1 MGRLA
6 QNRREFRRGLGT
18 IFFVLGVAL
27 VCFAMRTPA
36 EASYRS
42 SRSHSRFLV
51 KEPPGSPGAMKE
63 LEQMREAGKLLPED
77 EQAIDRTVTLA
88 TKKLGVPKAVL
99 WCLMFQESRLNHLLG
114 IDATSGATG
123 IGQFLFPSFYEVNFQ
138 SNRYSALNVDYLVE
152 AIGSDARPIGAFRRT
167 PDSPSSYYFIPT
179 GVAATAVFL
188 HNRYVQLESALK
200 RKGLAY
206 DPDLLWLYAA
216 LAYNKGNR
224 SVLNLWSEVRRQ
236 RGQRGLQRMLTEPD
250 SFFAL
255 SSDHDL
261 LESALGRVWEGGLAT
276 EFSHEWRV
284 HGGKIAE
291 CATGGSSRALMRRIA
306 SEGE

>member
-1 MGRLA
+1 MGRF
-6 QNRREFRRGLGT
+6 REGRHQIRRGLGT
-18 IFFVLGVAL
+18 FFFVLGFAL
-27 VCFAMRTPA
+27 VTLALRTPA
-36 EASYRS
+36 EAAFRQT
-42 SRSHSRFLV
+42 HGHFLV
-51 KEPPGSPGAMKE
+51 KQPPGSPGAMKE
-63 LEQMREAGKLLPED
+63 LEQMRESGRLSPDD
-77 EQAIDRTVTLA
+77 ERAIDKAVDLA

-114 IDATSGATG
+114 IEATSGATG
-123 IGQFLFPSFYEVNFQ
+123 IGQFLFPSFYEVNFH
-138 SNRYSALNVDYLVE
+138 STRYSARNVDFLVD
-152 AIGSDARPIGAFRRT
+152 AIGYDARPIGAFKRSPT
-167 PDSPSSYYFIPT
+167 HPSSYYWIPT
-179 GVAATAVFL
+179 GVAATAVYL
-188 HNRYVQLESALK
+188 HNRYLQLETALK
-200 RKGLAY
+200 RKSLAY

-224 SVLNLWSEVRRQ
+224 SVLNLWSEVRQQ
-236 RGQRGLQRMLTEPD
+236 RGQRALQRLLTEPD

-261 LESALGRVWEGGLAT
+261 LESALGRVWEDGSAT

-306 SEGE
+306 SETE